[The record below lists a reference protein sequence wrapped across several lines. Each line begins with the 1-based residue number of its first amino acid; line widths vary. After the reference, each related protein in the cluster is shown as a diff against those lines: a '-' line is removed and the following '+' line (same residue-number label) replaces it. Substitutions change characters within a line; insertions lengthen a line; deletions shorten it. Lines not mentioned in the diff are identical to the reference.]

1 MTKYRKFS
9 WGTKTFVMG
18 IINATPDSFSGD
30 GTALD
35 LNASLLKAKEFI
47 DYGVDVLDVGGESSR
62 PSSIYNEVTQ
72 IEVEQ
77 ELERVIPVIEA
88 IRSISDI
95 PISID
100 TWKSEVAKEA
110 INSGASIVNDIWGLK
125 KDSNMSAV
133 VAQNHV
139 GLILTHNG
147 TSSKYK
153 DVVKETVIEIKNMIR
168 TALDNGISKHNIIID
183 PGFGFGKNSTQNLK
197 ILAQLDK
204 YKEIGLPVL
213 IGTSRK
219 STIGYVLDLPVEDRI
234 EGTAATVAI
243 AIAKN
248 VDLIRVHDVKEM
260 IRVAKMSDAIIR
272 GWDFK

>member
-1 MTKYRKFS
+1 
-9 WGTKTFVMG
+9 MG

-125 KDSNMSAV
+125 KDSNMSKL
-133 VAQNHV
+133 VAQNDV

-153 DVVKETVIEIKNMIR
+153 DVVKETVSEIKNMIC
-168 TALDNGISKHNIIID
+168 TALDNAISKHNIIID
-183 PGFGFGKNSTQNLK
+183 PGFGFGKNPTQNLK
-197 ILAQLDK
+197 ILAHLDE
-204 YKEIGLPVL
+204 YKEIGFPVL

>member
-1 MTKYRKFS
+1 
-9 WGTKTFVMG
+9 MG

-125 KDSNMSAV
+125 KDSNMSNL
-133 VAQNHV
+133 VAQNDV

-153 DVVKETVIEIKNMIR
+153 DVVKETVSEIKNMIC

-183 PGFGFGKNSTQNLK
+183 PGFGFGKNPTQNLK
-197 ILAQLDK
+197 ILAHLDE
-204 YKEIGLPVL
+204 YKEIGFPVL

-219 STIGYVLDLPVEDRI
+219 STIGYVLDLPVKDRI

>member
-125 KDSNMSAV
+125 KDSNMSKL
-133 VAQNHV
+133 VAQNDV

-153 DVVKETVIEIKNMIR
+153 DVVKETVSEIKNMIC
-168 TALDNGISKHNIIID
+168 TALDNAISKHNIIID
-183 PGFGFGKNSTQNLK
+183 PGFGFGKNPTQNLK
-197 ILAQLDK
+197 ILAHLDE
-204 YKEIGLPVL
+204 YKEIGFPVL

>member
-35 LNASLLKAKEFI
+35 LNASLVKAKEFI
-47 DYGVDVLDVGGESSR
+47 EYGVDVLDVGGESSR
-62 PSSIYNEVTQ
+62 PSSIYNEVNQ

-110 INSGASIVNDIWGLK
+110 INYGASIVNDIWGLK

>member
-125 KDSNMSAV
+125 KDSNMSNL
-133 VAQNHV
+133 VAQNDV

-153 DVVKETVIEIKNMIR
+153 DVVKETVSEIKNMIC

-183 PGFGFGKNSTQNLK
+183 PGFGFGKNPTQNLK
-197 ILAQLDK
+197 ILAHLDE
-204 YKEIGLPVL
+204 YKEIGFPVL

>member
-72 IEVEQ
+72 IEVDQ

-125 KDSNMSAV
+125 KDSNMSKL
-133 VAQNHV
+133 VAQNDV

-153 DVVKETVIEIKNMIR
+153 DVVKETVSEIKNMIC
-168 TALDNGISKHNIIID
+168 TALDNAISKHNIIID
-183 PGFGFGKNSTQNLK
+183 PGFGFGKNPTQNLK
-197 ILAQLDK
+197 ILAHLDE
-204 YKEIGLPVL
+204 YKEIGFPVL

>member
-35 LNASLLKAKEFI
+35 LSASLVKAKEFI
-47 DYGVDVLDVGGESSR
+47 EYGVDVLDVGGESSR
-62 PSSIYNEVTQ
+62 PSSIYNEVNQ

-110 INSGASIVNDIWGLK
+110 INYGASIVNDIWGLK

>member
-35 LNASLLKAKEFI
+35 LSASLVKAKEFI
-47 DYGVDVLDVGGESSR
+47 EYGVDVLDVGGESSR
-62 PSSIYNEVTQ
+62 PSSIYNEVNQ

-110 INSGASIVNDIWGLK
+110 INYGASIVNDIWGLK

-183 PGFGFGKNSTQNLK
+183 PGFGFGKNPTQNLK

-260 IRVAKMSDAIIR
+260 IRVSKMSDAIIR